1 MKTASSIYKI
11 LRTAKTSWYEWQ
23 VVRGTTT
30 YGLDRMKSL
39 SVSSMLTGTSGMEV
53 GNANAAECRV
63 TLIEDSANWERMA
76 QFSLQFRICNESGV
90 NKSEWI
96 TFGTYYTDV
105 RSEDHQGNLSIIAYD
120 AMMKTERSW
129 VSSIPSASMP
139 TAFPITARAWAT
151 LIQNTGLVT
160 FDDITTLDDTVAF
173 VGFNTSTTI
182 RDVLRSIAAVHG
194 GNWFVTPSETYKLI
208 QYENVSASETSR
220 ISTLNLSMHRLENS
234 PSFDAVTGV
243 HLETEAGNVME
254 AGTTDGYVLKS
265 ICSVATT
272 VGVAQLCFPKVGG
285 YVYKPF
291 SAWNAYLDPIVD
303 VGDALSINGT
313 IYQLM
318 TAEWTFGKT
327 PTATIAAPFEQE
339 IDHEFVIVDANTQ
352 AYRKSLQAVRD
363 ATAEFQSYI
372 DQTAEEIKA
381 VASASIHQYDT
392 ETYTVELFGY
402 EPPSATQY
410 PPADYDGE
418 YYLNQSDGALYVS
431 DGAQWSFVKNLQL
444 INVKQDAALST
455 QANEIA
461 AKVSQQG
468 GQNVA
473 NSFSWVLTSDGHR
486 WYANG
491 SQTPVV
497 SILGSGVSVTGEI
510 KATSGY
516 IGDSSTGFTIG
527 ARSISNGMTS
537 LSDVE
542 HNGVYVGTDGIAL
555 GKGNFKVTSSGS
567 VTATNMNITG
577 GSISITDGNGNVI
590 FSANSSGV
598 TVNGNGRFTG
608 TVYAGNIISEQTY
621 AGAGYFNGSGIAT
634 GTITGGIASGVAT
647 GQLSSGVCQSLG
659 YADFFNAATASG
671 TSTYPTYF
679 TAGSLYATSSVA
691 SRVFSV
697 ENSSGEEA
705 YHLNDHYH
713 SFTEQNGKIVIGIP
727 HNRASIDDR
736 SFNIADTQTYRD
748 GVAAVTVASRAI
760 LYCNAS
766 NYNSFDYDCNYTA
779 LSSSYLYTSG
789 NVQYGRIEIRNAAG
803 TALKTLRIQIPAS
816 SSGSATVSITGAQS
830 SSATNHGVIT
840 ATATLGDGSTVSD
853 TYDIYLNATA
863 NTESAVTMQVIH
875 GTGSS
880 QVVLAER
887 SVTPTAAYNA
897 GVTSA
902 AVTSGSVLTT
912 TAATYGQYDSG
923 FNFGLSGNLY
933 TSGSYQ
939 YGRIAIKN
947 AAGTTLKTIRVVI
960 PASSSSITSITV
972 ARPYGD
978 MRDWDLS
985 EENHVYVNVN
995 LSALN
1000 GSTVLATDTGRVNVD
1015 DVVNFWAPHQ
1025 TRVLATTS
1033 VSDSNNYDLD
1043 VDTTG
1048 YSNAYF
1054 KSGNYQYVRFELQ
1067 NSNGNELGIVRVKT
1081 ASTDMSI
1088 SEVTGLTSDSGTYQ
1102 TYNRQVSF
1110 VASSLYTPSGS
1121 STQYARIQ
1129 VNLSNGTNEVIRVAI
1144 PASAGGSVTRANYD
1158 SGYYSSSLKYY
1169 KYVGTWPNG
1178 TGYVRAQCGST
1189 YGDLDVT
1196 DLVMEAV
1203 RIGQQSGGT
1212 TSYYWSDEKTGPY
1225 GSKQRDCYFTINGS
1239 VVQTAKVIWSSGNP
1253 SFQ

>member
-1 MKTASSIYKI
+1 MKTVSSIYKI

-220 ISTLNLSMHRLENS
+220 ISTLNLSMHRFENS

-272 VGVAQLCFPKVGG
+272 VGVAQLCFQKVGG

-327 PTATIAAPFEQE
+327 PIATIAAPFEQE
-339 IDHEFVIVDANTQ
+339 IDHEFIIVDANTQ

-392 ETYTVELFGY
+392 EIYTVELFGY

-410 PPADYDGE
+410 PPADHDGE

-431 DGAQWSFVKNLQL
+431 DGSQWSFVKNLQL
-444 INVKQDAALST
+444 INVKQDATLST

-473 NSFSWVLTSDGHR
+473 NSFSWVLTNDGHR

-516 IGDSSTGFTIG
+516 IGSESNGFSID
-527 ARSISNGMTS
+527 ARSIHNGMTS
-537 LSDVE
+537 MSDVE
-542 HNGVYVGTDGIAL
+542 HNGIYVGTDGIAL
-555 GKGNFKVTSSGS
+555 GKGAFKVTSSGS

-659 YADFFNAATASG
+659 YADFFNASTVSG
-671 TSTYPTYF
+671 TSTYPSYF
-679 TAGSLYATSSVA
+679 TADRLIALTSIRSPRVYVPSSLA
-691 SRVFSV
+691 
-697 ENSSGEEA
+697 GEPDINLHA
-705 YHLNDHYH
+705 HYH
-713 SFTEQNGKIVIGIP
+713 SILVNSDGTVQFGLPINTQP
-727 HNRASIDDR
+727 AP
-736 SFNIADTQTYRD
+736 FNIADTKVYKD
-748 GVAAVTVASRAI
+748 AVSAATVASRAI
-760 LYCNAS
+760 LYCNAT
-766 NYNSFDYDCNYTA
+766 NYNDFDYDCNYTS
-779 LSSSYLYTSG
+779 LSSDYLYTAN
-789 NVQYGRIEIRNAAG
+789 NVQYGRIEIRNSSG
-803 TALKTLRIQIPAS
+803 TKLKTLRIQIPAS
-816 SSGSATVSITGAQS
+816 SSGGTATVSITGAQS
-830 SSATNHGVIT
+830 ISATNHGVIT
-840 ATATLGDGSTVSD
+840 ATATLGDGSTVSN
-853 TYDIYLNATA
+853 TYDIYLNAIA

-902 AVTSGSVLTT
+902 AVASGSVLTT

-960 PASSSSITSITV
+960 PASSSGSVTSITV
-972 ARPYGD
+972 ARKTGD
-978 MRDWDLS
+978 QDDWS
-985 EENHVYVNVN
+985 
-995 LSALN
+995 
-1000 GSTVLATDTGRVNVD
+1000 
-1015 DVVNFWAPHQ
+1015 
-1025 TRVLATTS
+1025 
-1033 VSDSNNYDLD
+1033 
-1043 VDTTG
+1043 
-1048 YSNAYF
+1048 
-1054 KSGNYQYVRFELQ
+1054 
-1067 NSNGNELGIVRVKT
+1067 
-1081 ASTDMSI
+1081 
-1088 SEVTGLTSDSGTYQ
+1088 
-1102 TYNRQVSF
+1102 
-1110 VASSLYTPSGS
+1110 
-1121 STQYARIQ
+1121 
-1129 VNLSNGTNEVIRVAI
+1129 
-1144 PASAGGSVTRANYD
+1144 YD
-1158 SGYYSSSLKYY
+1158 SGQI
-1169 KYVGTWPNG
+1169 YVGVNLTALSG
-1178 TGYVRAQCGST
+1178 TTTLYSMESRVQ
-1189 YGDLDVT
+1189 VT
-1196 DLVMEAV
+1196 DLATAAQNAYAPDHASALDTDVNNYGTYDTSLNMGLSGKTYVSGTQRYGRVGVYNVNGTLLKTIRVYMPTGTASVDSLTTGQFSSGYYVSSDGLVTLPQLKYIGSKWYVMIQAKSGSNVVYENQVDIDDIVDEAY
-1203 RIGQQSGGT
+1203 RTGGGGSSGGPT
-1212 TSYYWSDEKTGPY
+1212 NRVRLYCVSRTENSAGLVTCDFSVSSY
-1225 GSKQRDCYFTINGS
+1225 NGLFWR
-1239 VVQTAKVIWSSGNP
+1239 QGNYYD
-1253 SFQ
+1253 FYYY